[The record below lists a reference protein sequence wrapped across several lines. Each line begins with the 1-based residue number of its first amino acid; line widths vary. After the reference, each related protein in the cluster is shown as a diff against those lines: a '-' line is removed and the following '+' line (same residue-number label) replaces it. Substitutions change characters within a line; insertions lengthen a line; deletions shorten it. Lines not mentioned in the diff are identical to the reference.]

1 MKKIISMLA
10 MAVLA
15 VTAMSSCIDDAE
27 VTAYLTP
34 AAKDQI
40 AADDPDKAFAAAVAG
55 IYSDVQSY
63 VYADVKHNYFG
74 HMSFGY
80 LCSLMGN
87 DMIMTGR
94 YAMSLYHYLLDYWQ
108 ENYDPTSNRWREY
121 YRHVDSA
128 NKMIE
133 SIADDEENPEVLKYK
148 AVALALRGFGYL
160 HLSYLYGLPYYMGAD
175 DTVWGK
181 GEKYDNANTP
191 CVPIVTDEIT
201 GDQPRATVGAVSDL
215 IVDDLETA
223 YNMFKEFG
231 MVKTANPGDIDGCV
245 AAQYLARAYMIRHDW
260 ENAAKYAQVVIDNYS
275 ILKGRDQICQ
285 GFSSIN
291 LPDVVWGCDI
301 TADNTG
307 TYMSFFSQ
315 MDMFGDGYAGIGVWR
330 AAFRPLVERISNTDI
345 RLDWFFDAAR
355 NGDKIAA
362 EFGLSKYWA
371 AGAWP
376 YVNYES
382 LKFIGAGRANVIPG
396 TGYGEGWHLGDYIY
410 LRSEEAHFIKA
421 EALAHMGDANAV
433 KVLNDFMVTRDPKYS
448 YTFTDKAALIEE
460 IIFQKRV
467 EFWGEGME
475 YLDNRRL
482 NIPVDRTKETWGNKT
497 NHMSGAQ
504 LYASQDDRNF
514 LYQLPQTEI
523 DNNSALTKDD
533 QN

>member
-260 ENAAKYAQVVIDNYS
+260 ENAAKYAQVVIDNYAV
-275 ILKGRDQICQ
+275 LKGRDQICQ

-307 TYMSFFSQ
+307 TYMSF
-315 MDMFGDGYAGIGVWR
+315 
-330 AAFRPLVERISNTDI
+330 
-345 RLDWFFDAAR
+345 
-355 NGDKIAA
+355 
-362 EFGLSKYWA
+362 
-371 AGAWP
+371 
-376 YVNYES
+376 
-382 LKFIGAGRANVIPG
+382 
-396 TGYGEGWHLGDYIY
+396 
-410 LRSEEAHFIKA
+410 
-421 EALAHMGDANAV
+421 
-433 KVLNDFMVTRDPKYS
+433 
-448 YTFTDKAALIEE
+448 
-460 IIFQKRV
+460 
-467 EFWGEGME
+467 
-475 YLDNRRL
+475 
-482 NIPVDRTKETWGNKT
+482 
-497 NHMSGAQ
+497 
-504 LYASQDDRNF
+504 
-514 LYQLPQTEI
+514 
-523 DNNSALTKDD
+523 
-533 QN
+533 